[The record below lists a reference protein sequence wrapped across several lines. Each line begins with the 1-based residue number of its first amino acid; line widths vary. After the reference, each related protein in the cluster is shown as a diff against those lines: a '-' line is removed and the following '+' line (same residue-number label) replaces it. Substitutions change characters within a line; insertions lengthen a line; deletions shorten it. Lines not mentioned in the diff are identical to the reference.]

1 MNYVGEYVLTRNTSG
16 DVFAGTV
23 ESVEWPPMAI
33 LPSYYLKGVTRLWQ
47 WSKHPEGSLSLSSIA
62 IHGGGS
68 SSRIDGITERTVSH
82 GVREAH
88 VCTKE
93 AKKWLSQPRNNI

>member
-16 DVFAGTV
+16 DVFAGIV

-33 LPSYYLKGVTRLWQ
+33 LPSYYLRGATRLWQ
-47 WSKHPEGSLSLSSIA
+47 WFKHPKGSLSLSAIA
-62 IHGGGS
+62 IRGGGD
-68 SSRIDGITERTVSH
+68 SSRIDGPTDRTVTH

-93 AKKWLSQPRNNI
+93 AQAWLSKPRNNT